1 MNIAVVGGGL
11 AGLAVALGSE
21 QDGHQ
26 VTLFEASN
34 ELGGRMKTLD
44 VNGHPLDAGFHVL
57 HTAYPALNR
66 WMDVAA
72 LEGKPMDA
80 CTMTIRPSTGKR
92 RVLGDALHA
101 PRYLLPTLRSVGVM
115 DGLRFLRWRLGTP
128 GRDLERSMDAPTPTI
143 KEGLKQRNFSPSTR
157 RVLEPLFAGITLDPS
172 LSERMAFANFAWG
185 AMSHGKMIAPQNGIA
200 AVPQQLASRLK
211 ATTVHLNT
219 CVDTVSATTVEVNGE
234 TMQFD
239 RVVLAVPQHVANEVL
254 PSMAGTHKPVER
266 LTSTVVFSTSSPPYH
281 QGRLLLN
288 EEWGEPGNDVL
299 HVHLPTNLHP
309 HPGGEHW
316 VVATIVGGAATS
328 PDVES
333 VRRELRTW
341 FGETV
346 NEWGHLATTT
356 VRHALPQIDPN
367 HHERFLPEIEIEG
380 VLLAGDHRAHPSVQG
395 TLRSAERI
403 LEHLKIPIPRRNPI

>member
-1 MNIAVVGGGL
+1 MNIAIVGGGL

-21 QDGHQ
+21 QDGHH

-34 ELGGRMKTLD
+34 QLGGRMKTLH

-57 HTAYPALNR
+57 HTAYPVLDR
-66 WMDVAA
+66 WMDVDA
-72 LEGKPMDA
+72 LAGRPMDA
-80 CTMTIRPSTGKR
+80 CTMTIRPSSGKR

-101 PRYLLPTLRSVGVM
+101 PRYLFPTLRSVGVM

-128 GRDLERSMDAPTPTI
+128 GRDLERSMDSPTPTI
-143 KEGLKQRNFSPSTR
+143 KQGLKQRKFRPSTR

-200 AVPQQLASRLK
+200 AVPQQLASRLET
-211 ATTVHLNT
+211 TTVQLNT
-219 CVDTVSATTVEVNGE
+219 RIDAVSATTVEANGV

-239 RVVLAVPQHVANEVL
+239 RVVLAVPQHVANQIL
-254 PSMAGTHKPVER
+254 PSLAEKHKPVER
-266 LTSTVVFSTSSPPYH
+266 LTSTVVFAAPSPPYG

-288 EEWGEPGNDVL
+288 EEWGEPDNDVL
-299 HVHLPTNLHP
+299 HVHVPTNLHP
-309 HPGGEHW
+309 HPEGEHW
-316 VVATIVGGAATS
+316 VVATLVGAAAAS

-341 FGETV
+341 FGESTD
-346 NEWGHLATTT
+346 EWGHLATTT
-356 VRHALPQIDPN
+356 VRHALPQIDPT
-367 HHERFLPEIEIEG
+367 HHARFLPKIEIEG

-403 LEHLKIPIPRRNPI
+403 LEHLKIPIPRRIPT

>member
-1 MNIAVVGGGL
+1 
-11 AGLAVALGSE
+11 
-21 QDGHQ
+21 
-26 VTLFEASN
+26 
-34 ELGGRMKTLD
+34 
-44 VNGHPLDAGFHVL
+44 
-57 HTAYPALNR
+57 
-66 WMDVAA
+66 
-72 LEGKPMDA
+72 
-80 CTMTIRPSTGKR
+80 
-92 RVLGDALHA
+92 
-101 PRYLLPTLRSVGVM
+101 
-115 DGLRFLRWRLGTP
+115 
-128 GRDLERSMDAPTPTI
+128 
-143 KEGLKQRNFSPSTR
+143 
-157 RVLEPLFAGITLDPS
+157 
-172 LSERMAFANFAWG
+172 
-185 AMSHGKMIAPQNGIA
+185 IA

-219 CVDTVSATTVEVNGE
+219 CVDTVSATTVEVNGV

-239 RVVLAVPQHVANEVL
+239 RVVLAVPQHVAHQVL

-266 LTSTVVFSTSSPPYH
+266 LTSTVVFTTSSPPYH

-380 VLLAGDHRAHPSVQG
+380 VLLVGDHRAHPSVQG

-403 LEHLKIPIPRRNPI
+403 LEHLKIPIPRRNPT